1 MILMS
6 EKNKQMKSY
15 WNKLEK
21 FSFESNSKQK
31 SMLIQIDKKYKI
43 CHVILLKKQWKM
55 HLFFLRKQGQ
65 SIFPFI
71 GPFLSHLPLIA
82 AAYKYTE
89 LKTELQT
96 ITVSPLFTAAV
107 KLLHLLQIKWPAPK

>member
-1 MILMS
+1 MS
-6 EKNKQMKSY
+6 CYSIEKAMK
-15 WNKLEK
+15 NA
-21 FSFESNSKQK
+21 F
-31 SMLIQIDKKYKI
+31 
-43 CHVILLKKQWKM
+43 
-55 HLFFLRKQGQ
+55 FFLRKQGQ

-107 KLLHLLQIKWPAPK
+107 KLLHLLQIK